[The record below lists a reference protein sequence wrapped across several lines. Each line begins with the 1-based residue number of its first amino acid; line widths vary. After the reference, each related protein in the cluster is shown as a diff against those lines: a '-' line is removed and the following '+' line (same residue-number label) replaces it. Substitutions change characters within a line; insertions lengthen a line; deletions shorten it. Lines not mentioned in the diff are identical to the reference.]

1 MSRFVPVSTS
11 ARLAVTSLALL
22 AVGCSSVD
30 LGPRYDPP
38 PVRAPQPL
46 PPAPAPLPPIATPQ
60 PIPPAQPVPQP
71 LPPIGTPA
79 PLPPPPL
86 QTPVDPTASPSPQAH
101 LVTLT
106 TRLDGASVMPP
117 ARSNATGQ
125 LDALYDS
132 NTRLLRWK
140 TSWSALSGPITA
152 VQFHGPAEYGQTGP
166 VTMVWPA
173 PFGPTYEGRA
183 TLTPQQAVDLLDGRW
198 YVNVFTAPYPSGE
211 LRGQLRVVH

>member
-1 MSRFVPVSTS
+1 MSRVVPVSTP
-11 ARLAVTSLALL
+11 ARLAATSLALL

-106 TRLDGASVMPP
+106 TRLDGASVIPP

-152 VQFHGPAEYGQTGP
+152 VQFHGPADYGQTGP

>member
-152 VQFHGPAEYGQTGP
+152 VQFHGPADYGQTGP

>member
-1 MSRFVPVSTS
+1 MG
-11 ARLAVTSLALL
+11 AQLRLESGQFRLSLRLIR
-22 AVGCSSVD
+22 
-30 LGPRYDPP
+30 PRRRGDDGR
-38 PVRAPQPL
+38 RA
-46 PPAPAPLPPIATPQ
+46 
-60 PIPPAQPVPQP
+60 
-71 LPPIGTPA
+71 G
-79 PLPPPPL
+79 
-86 QTPVDPTASPSPQAH
+86 
-101 LVTLT
+101 
-106 TRLDGASVMPP
+106 RRRGRDGATGQQ
-117 ARSNATGQ
+117 RHGQ